1 MSIINARSPYIISID
16 EIGSSETSI
25 EVRIWNGS
33 PSFIPTDPTYTESKL
48 VPSSSSFLTQYN
60 IAPLIQGFLSHKIRQ
75 NIYSTYPIETP
86 NSQWC
91 NVRVKRSSD
100 GGGINDVQYLA
111 VNGYGTYK
119 QGYNP
124 ILTGWLLDEGTYYY
138 PYDVTI
144 DPLTNPLRQVG
155 NITIYEKYNVRY
167 TNLNDLSVI
176 DVNTLDDV
184 FSDVPCVVLENII
197 DGNKVEIIDL
207 DTEQILATYIFKPQ
221 IECYYDPITIDFV
234 NAYGA
239 WQRTFMYKA
248 KYTNFDFSNTEYNL
262 LQTDLIGY
270 DIREGQRKTFN
281 ANGVEKIKMN
291 TGWVDESYVG
301 VLKQLLLSERVL
313 INGSPAIA
321 LTKTLEQQ
329 DSLNVNLINYTLEF
343 KYAYDYINTVV

>member
-16 EIGSSETSI
+16 EIGSSETFI

-33 PSFIPTDPTYTESKL
+33 PGSIPTSPTYTESKL

-91 NVRVKRSSD
+91 NVRVKTSAD

-144 DPLTNPLRQVG
+144 DPLTNSLRQVG
-155 NITIYEKYNVRY
+155 NITIYEKYIVRY
-167 TNLNDLSVI
+167 TNLNDLNVI
-176 DVNTLDDV
+176 DVNTLDEV
-184 FSDVPCVVLENII
+184 FSDVPCVVLENI
-197 DGNKVEIIDL
+197 L
-207 DTEQILATYIFKPQ
+207 D
-221 IECYYDPITIDFV
+221 
-234 NAYGA
+234 
-239 WQRTFMYKA
+239 
-248 KYTNFDFSNTEYNL
+248 
-262 LQTDLIGY
+262 
-270 DIREGQRKTFN
+270 
-281 ANGVEKIKMN
+281 
-291 TGWVDESYVG
+291 
-301 VLKQLLLSERVL
+301 
-313 INGSPAIA
+313 
-321 LTKTLEQQ
+321 
-329 DSLNVNLINYTLEF
+329 
-343 KYAYDYINTVV
+343 